1 MAHKRQPLKPLGF
14 FEKKSVTSDK
24 YKNVAGR
31 LDTGLT
37 VNKVKFITAQECAK
51 RRSEIYYRISCRQL
65 SELYDEYEAGEYES
79 VREIAERRGEDS
91 PSGPR
96 IVTYS
101 EMSQAVNSKPYLII
115 DVREPDEYR
124 NCHLLQARN
133 FPVAYLK
140 RDQVPNELYQF
151 RNKPEALIIIYCEDE
166 RISKDAAKVF
176 VDRGADNIFLL
187 SGGLA
192 EFAAAYPEFV
202 EGKVPQHLS
211 PVKRTGLTKSALAR
225 ISEEAVLA
233 LSDTAP
239 FQTSPIPSRRMAPGT
254 GTGRSPASVRS
265 SRSTHRSYGGDKED
279 QSESGYSI
287 KSNASVADS
296 VISRAM
302 SRKGRF

>member
-1 MAHKRQPLKPLGF
+1 MPLKPLGF
-14 FEKKSVTSDK
+14 FDKKIPVNER
-24 YKNVAGR
+24 YKDVAGR

-37 VNKVKFITAQECAK
+37 VNKVKFVTAQECAK
-51 RRSEIYYRISCRQL
+51 RRNEIYYRVSCRHL

-79 VREIAERRGEDS
+79 VRDIRGDDS
-91 PSGPR
+91 PSGGPR

-101 EMSQAVNSKPYLII
+101 ELSQPVNSKPYLII

-133 FPVAYLK
+133 FPVAFLK
-140 RDQVPNELYQF
+140 RDQVPSELYQF
-151 RNKPEALIIIYCEDE
+151 RNKPEALIIIYCDDE
-166 RISKDAAKVF
+166 RISRDAAKVF

-187 SGGLA
+187 SGGLS
-192 EFAAAYPEFV
+192 EFAMEYPEFV

-211 PVKRTGLTKSALAR
+211 PAKGSRTGLTKSALAR
-225 ISEEAVLA
+225 ISEEAVLSA
-233 LSDTAP
+233 SDAAP
-239 FQTSPIPSRRMAPGT
+239 FQTSPMPSRRMAPGA
-254 GTGRSPASVRS
+254 GRSPASASVRS
-265 SRSTHRSYGGDKED
+265 SRLSHRSYGGGKED